1 MGVPQGRVMASQFV
15 PLAPLERAK
24 SRIPMALLG
33 LGLALAGVVLVEV
46 LIALGA
52 PPLGPVGWP
61 SLGMIAAA
69 GIGGLA
75 GLAGGALGVV
85 GYYLVNLLH
94 PERFPLFYSHA
105 ANTITWCLAISALS
119 GAALLV
125 RPRLLRL
132 ATAEAELIAR
142 RKYEVALL
150 ESEEKAREAKE
161 RLEMALDGSNVV
173 LWDTDLRSG
182 RVHLSEAWTRII
194 GGAEGDTVTTLDELL
209 ALVHPDDQPAVR
221 RSAIE
226 ALKGIRAA
234 YGVEHRVRAT
244 NGEWHW
250 LLSRGSVTERD
261 PGTGRALR
269 IIGTNVDITDRKRI
283 EEAVQSAAQSDPLTG
298 LANRVLFNDRL
309 RLALARSRRSGSDV
323 AVLFLDLDRFKQV
336 NDKFGHAAGDR
347 LLKHVALRLRSCVR
361 QSDTVARVGGD
372 EFVVLLEDLRDREH
386 AVAVV
391 EKIIE
396 EMHRPLNLEG
406 FEVSVTTSLGLA
418 YARAGGEGGDALLK
432 RADKALYEAKA
443 AGRDCYSVA

>member
-1 MGVPQGRVMASQFV
+1 LASQFI
-15 PLAPLERAK
+15 PFAPLDRAR
-24 SRIPMALLG
+24 SRIPMALGG
-33 LGLALAGVVLVEV
+33 LGLAAIGVLVVEI
-46 LIALGA
+46 LMAWGA
-52 PPLGPVGWP
+52 PPLTPVGWP
-61 SLGMIAAA
+61 SLGMIAGAA
-69 GIGGLA
+69 IGGMA
-75 GLAGGALGVV
+75 GLAGGALAVV
-85 GYYLVNLLH
+85 GYYLVNLAH
-94 PERFPLFYSHA
+94 ADRFPLFYSHA

-132 ATAEAELIAR
+132 ASAEAELIAR
-142 RKYEVALL
+142 RKYEAALL
-150 ESEEKAREAKE
+150 QSEEKTRVAKE

-182 RVHLSEAWTRII
+182 RVHLSEAWARIM
-194 GGAEGDTVTTLDELL
+194 GGEEGDTVTTVPGLL
-209 ALVHPDDQPAVR
+209 ALVHPEDQPAVR
-221 RSAIE
+221 RAAIE
-226 ALKGIRAA
+226 ALKGIRAYA
-234 YGVEHRVRAT
+234 VEHRVRAT
-244 NGEWHW
+244 NGEWRW
-250 LLSRGSVTERD
+250 LLSRGTVTERD
-261 PGTGRALR
+261 PGSGRALR
-269 IIGTNVDITDRKRI
+269 IIGTNVDITERKRI
-283 EEAVQSAAQSDPLTG
+283 EEAVQSAAQSDSLTG
-298 LANRVLFNDRL
+298 LANRALFNDRL

-323 AVLFLDLDRFKQV
+323 AVLYLDLDRFKQV

-361 QSDTVARVGGD
+361 QSDTVARLGGD

-406 FEVSVTTSLGLA
+406 FEVGVTTSIGLA
-418 YARAGGEGGDALLK
+418 YAQAGADGDALLK

>member
-1 MGVPQGRVMASQFV
+1 MAAQFV
-15 PLAPLERAK
+15 PLAPLAHAK

-33 LGLALAGVVLVEV
+33 LGLALAGVVVVEV

-52 PPLGPVGWP
+52 TPLGPVGWP

-69 GIGGLA
+69 GIGGVA

-85 GYYLVNLLH
+85 GYYLVNLVQ
-94 PERFPLFYSHA
+94 PDRFPLFYSQASNTA
-105 ANTITWCLAISALS
+105 AWFVALALLS

-132 ATAEAELIAR
+132 ASAEAELIAR

-150 ESEEKAREAKE
+150 ESEEKARVAKE

-182 RVHLSEAWTRII
+182 RVHLSEAWARII
-194 GGAEGDTVTTLDELL
+194 GAEEGDTVTMLPELL
-209 ALVHPDDQPAVR
+209 GLVHADDQAEVR
-221 RSAIE
+221 RVAVE
-226 ALKGIRAA
+226 ALKGVRPA
-234 YGVEHRVRAT
+234 YGVEHRVRAR
-244 NGEWHW
+244 NGDWRW
-250 LLSRGSVTERD
+250 LLSRGTVTERD
-261 PGTGRALR
+261 PETGRALR

-283 EEAVQSAAQSDPLTG
+283 EEAVQSAAHSDSLTG

-309 RLALARSRRSGSDV
+309 RLGLARSRRSGSDV
-323 AVLFLDLDRFKQV
+323 AVLYLDLDRFKQV

-361 QSDTVARVGGD
+361 QSDTVARLGGD

-406 FEVSVTTSLGLA
+406 FEVGVTTSIGLA
-418 YARAGGEGGDALLK
+418 YAHAGGDGESLLK

-443 AGRDCYSVA
+443 AGRDCYSVG

>member
-1 MGVPQGRVMASQFV
+1 MAAQFV
-15 PLAPLERAK
+15 PLVRLAHAK
-24 SRIPMALLG
+24 RRIAMALLG
-33 LGLALAGVVLVEV
+33 LGLALAGVVVVEV

-69 GIGGLA
+69 GIGGPA
-75 GLAGGALGVV
+75 GLAGGAFGVI
-85 GYYLVNLLH
+85 GYYFVNLAQ
-94 PERFPLFYSHA
+94 PERFAQFYSLA
-105 ANTITWCLAISALS
+105 ANTVGWCVALGVLS

-132 ATAEAELIAR
+132 ASAEAELIAR
-142 RKYEVALL
+142 RKYEIALL
-150 ESEEKAREAKE
+150 ESEEKARVAKE

-182 RVHLSEAWTRII
+182 RVHLSEAWARIM
-194 GGAEGDTVTTLDELL
+194 GSEEGDTVTTVSELL
-209 ALVHPDDQPAVR
+209 ALVHPEDRPTVR
-221 RSAIE
+221 RVAVE

-244 NGEWHW
+244 NGEWRW

-261 PGTGRALR
+261 PASGRALR
-269 IIGTNVDITDRKRI
+269 IIGTNVDITERKRI
-283 EEAVQSAAQSDPLTG
+283 EEAVQSAAQSDALTG

-309 RLALARSRRSGSDV
+309 RLALARSRRSGGDL
-323 AVLFLDLDRFKQV
+323 AVLYLDLDRFKQV

-361 QSDTVARVGGD
+361 QSDTVARLGGD

-396 EMHRPLNLEG
+396 EMRRPLNLEG
-406 FEVSVTTSLGLA
+406 FEVSATTSIGLA
-418 YARAGGEGGDALLK
+418 YARAGGDGGDALLK